1 MGIVVSGVTFTR
13 RDVNGNRWV
22 ETWATVEF
30 RDPLSGYRPGGESFD
45 FTVSG
50 GAGMRRIER
59 LLVTPVSGV
68 LNPQYIAQANF
79 ADFPGNAG
87 SGRLTV
93 HALLS
98 GAVDIISGISV
109 SGIRANVIILG
120 T

>member
-1 MGIVVSGVTFTR
+1 MGIVVSGIIFTR
-13 RDVNGNRWV
+13 RDVQGQRYV
-22 ETWATVEF
+22 EAWATVEF

-59 LLVTPVSGV
+59 LMVTPVSGV
-68 LNPQYIAQANF
+68 LNPAYQVQPQY

-87 SGRLTV
+87 SGRLTI

-109 SGIRANVIILG
+109 SGVRANVHILG